1 MFKSFR
7 QLNEVKMNTQSQHT
21 AVWKDVFRTRLM
33 TARPMLLFT
42 AVYLTVFFLIERW
55 NRLHFTVIHM
65 AADDVIPFCEIF
77 ILPYLAWFFYV
88 ALYTVYLLIAD
99 EENYH
104 KTATYLAVGMGA
116 FLFISIVFPN
126 IHFLRPEVM
135 PRQNVFTDLVQMIYS
150 SDTPTNLT
158 PSIHVY
164 NSIAIM
170 IAVVHTNTE
179 FMKRSRIVKGLLLL
193 QGVLI
198 ILSTMF
204 IKQHSVSDVLV
215 AFALSAMIYVLV
227 YRLDFVYSPVR
238 SSGKVRRRAVGRV

>member
-1 MFKSFR
+1 
-7 QLNEVKMNTQSQHT
+7 MNTHSEH
-21 AVWKDVFRTRLM
+21 ARVWKSVVFRKLRI
-33 TARPMLLFT
+33 AVPMMIFT
-42 AVYLTVFFLIERW
+42 AGYLAVFFLIESW
-55 NRLHFTVIHM
+55 NRLHFNVIHM
-65 AADDVIPFCEIF
+65 AADDMIPFCEIF

-104 KTATYLAVGMGA
+104 KTATYLAIGMGT

-164 NSIAIM
+164 NSLAIM

-193 QGVLI
+193 QGILI

-215 AFALSAMIYVLV
+215 AFALSAMFYILV
-227 YRLDFVYSPVR
+227 YRMGFVYSPVR
-238 SSGKVRRRAVGRV
+238 SSGNVRRRVAGRI

>member
-1 MFKSFR
+1 
-7 QLNEVKMNTQSQHT
+7 MNTHSEH
-21 AVWKDVFRTRLM
+21 ALVRKDVICRKIRV
-33 TARPMLLFT
+33 AGPMLLFMV
-42 AVYLTVFFLIERW
+42 AYLAIFFIIESW

-65 AADDVIPFCEIF
+65 AADDMIPFCEVF

-88 ALYTVYLLIAD
+88 SLYTVYLVIAD

-104 KTATYLAVGMGA
+104 KTATYLAIGMGL

-135 PRQNVFTDLVQMIYS
+135 PRQNIFTDLVQMIYS
-150 SDTPTNLT
+150 NDTPTNLT

-215 AFALSAMIYVLV
+215 AFALSAMVYILV
-227 YRLDFVYSPVR
+227 YRMGYVFAPVR
-238 SSGKVRRRAVGRV
+238 TAGKVRRRAVGRI

>member
-1 MFKSFR
+1 
-7 QLNEVKMNTQSQHT
+7 MNTHSAH
-21 AVWKDVFRTRLM
+21 ALVWKDVICRKFRT
-33 TARPMLLFT
+33 AFPMLVFM
-42 AVYLTVFFLIERW
+42 ASYLAVFFMIESW

-65 AADDVIPFCEIF
+65 AADDVIPFCEVF

-88 ALYTVYLLIAD
+88 SLYTVYLLITD

-104 KTATYLAVGMGA
+104 KTATYLAIGMGV

-135 PRQNVFTDLVQMIYS
+135 PRQNIFTDLVQIIYS
-150 SDTPTNLT
+150 NDTPTNLT

-170 IAVVHTNTE
+170 IAVLHTNTA
-179 FMKRSRIVKGLLLL
+179 FMKRSVIVKGLLLL

-215 AFALSAMIYVLV
+215 AFALSAMVYILV
-227 YRLDFVYSPVR
+227 YRLDFVFTPVR
-238 SSGKVRRRAVGRV
+238 LSRKPRRRAVGRI

>member
-1 MFKSFR
+1 
-7 QLNEVKMNTQSQHT
+7 MNTHSEH
-21 AVWKDVFRTRLM
+21 ARVWKDVISPRIRT
-33 TARPMLLFT
+33 AVPMMVFT
-42 AVYLTVFFLIERW
+42 AGYLAIFFLIERW

-104 KTATYLAVGMGA
+104 KTATYLAIGMGA

-135 PRQNVFTDLVQMIYS
+135 PRQNIFTDLVQMIYS

-164 NSIAIM
+164 NSIGIM

-215 AFALSAMIYVLV
+215 AFALSAMIYILV
-227 YRLDFVYSPVR
+227 YRLGFVYSPVR
-238 SSGKVRRRAVGRV
+238 ATARVRRRAAGRI

>member
-1 MFKSFR
+1 
-7 QLNEVKMNTQSQHT
+7 MNTHSEHALMWKNVISSRIRT
-21 AVWKDVFRTRLM
+21 A
-33 TARPMLLFT
+33 APMLLFT
-42 AVYLTVFFLIERW
+42 VVYLTVFFLIERW

-65 AADDVIPFCEIF
+65 AADDMIPFCEVF

-104 KTATYLAVGMGA
+104 KTATYLAIGMGA

-135 PRQNVFTDLVQMIYS
+135 PRQNIFTDLVQMIYS

-170 IAVVHTNTE
+170 IAVVHTNTK

-215 AFALSAMIYVLV
+215 AFALSAMIYILV
-227 YRLDFVYSPVR
+227 YRLDFVFTPVR
-238 SSGKVRRRAVGRV
+238 ASRKIRRRAVGRI

>member
-1 MFKSFR
+1 
-7 QLNEVKMNTQSQHT
+7 MNTHSAH
-21 AVWKDVFRTRLM
+21 APVWKDVIRSKFRT
-33 TARPMLLFT
+33 AFPMLVFT
-42 AVYLTVFFLIERW
+42 ASYLAVFFLIESW

-65 AADDVIPFCEIF
+65 AADDVIPFCEVF

-88 ALYTVYLLIAD
+88 SLYTVYLLITD

-104 KTATYLAVGMGA
+104 KTATYLAIGMGV

-135 PRQNVFTDLVQMIYS
+135 PRQNIFTDLVQIIYS
-150 SDTPTNLT
+150 NDTPTNLT

-170 IAVVHTNTE
+170 IAVLHTNTA
-179 FMKRSRIVKGLLLL
+179 FMKRSVIVKGLLLV

-215 AFALSAMIYVLV
+215 AFALSAMVYILV
-227 YRLDFVYSPVR
+227 YRLDFVFTPVR
-238 SSGKVRRRAVGRV
+238 LSRKLRRRAVGRI